1 MNFKMKLKLLHEL
14 NKAAI
19 KAPLNFEFGGV
30 VFKFTAYIRLV
41 PESELKK
48 LTEKQGASDGEI
60 VRELL
65 VSWGDFIDDGKEV
78 PFDKSTLEELL
89 VYSGITAR
97 LSVECI
103 NAQYRITEKN

>member
-1 MNFKMKLKLLHEL
+1 MKLKLLTEL
-14 NKAAI
+14 KTALI
-19 KAPLNFEFGGV
+19 SAPLNFEFGGV
-30 VFKFTAYIRLV
+30 IFKFTAKIKLV
-41 PESELKK
+41 SESELKT
-48 LTEKQGASDGEI
+48 LTEKQGANDGEI
-60 VRELL
+60 VRSLL
-65 VSWGDFIDDGKEV
+65 VGWDDFFDDGKDV

>member
-1 MNFKMKLKLLHEL
+1 MKLKLLNAL
-14 NKAAI
+14 KNAVI
-19 KAPLNFEFGGV
+19 SAPLDFEFGGLP
-30 VFKFTAYIRLV
+30 FKFTAKIKLV
-41 PESELKK
+41 PESELKT
-48 LTEKQGASDGEI
+48 LTETQGTSDGEI

-65 VSWGDFIDDGKEV
+65 VGWDDFIDDGKDV

-89 VYSGITAR
+89 IYSGLTAR

>member
-1 MNFKMKLKLLHEL
+1 MKLKLLNQL
-14 NKAAI
+14 KSAVI
-19 KAPLNFEFGGV
+19 SAPLNFEFGGV
-30 VFKFTAYIRLV
+30 IFKFTAKIKLV
-41 PESELKK
+41 PESELKT
-48 LTEKQGASDGEI
+48 LTEKQGANDGET